1 MRPASAPAW
10 YHPCMATKTPMS
22 KGTKMVLAFGFLF
35 ALQGLTL
42 ATLGRKRS
50 S

>member
-1 MRPASAPAW
+1 
-10 YHPCMATKTPMS
+10 MATKKGMD

-42 ATLGRKRS
+42 ATLGRKRAS
-50 S
+50 